1 MTSRRGLILILMG
14 LAFAPLAV
22 SAAPLPPPAPLS
34 DAERALADA
43 AARYLDGLTS
53 AEGRFVQR
61 DGAGREATGAFWI
74 QRPGRARF
82 DYDPP
87 SGLAVASDG
96 RVVSEVNHQLKTIQ
110 SLPLSAT
117 PLSILLSKNI
127 RLEGSVVVR
136 KVTVTEDAFSL
147 ELAER
152 RAGAKGKIVLA
163 FTKAPLALSGWALT
177 DARGQTITVRLT
189 KLARAAPRPKAFFD
203 IYDPSLH
210 GPRPEATTPLS

>member
-1 MTSRRGLILILMG
+1 MTSRRGLILTLAG
-14 LAFAPLAV
+14 LSLTPLALW
-22 SAAPLPPPAPLS
+22 AAPTTAPEPLS
-34 DAERALADA
+34 DADRALADQ

-61 DGAGREATGAFWI
+61 DGAGREAAGAFWI

-87 SGLAVASDG
+87 SGLSVASDG

-110 SLPLSAT
+110 SLPLNLT
-117 PLSILLSKNI
+117 PLGILLSKNI
-127 RLEGSVVVR
+127 RLDGSVMVR
-136 KVTVTEDAFSL
+136 KVTVTENAFSL
-147 ELAER
+147 EVAER

-163 FTKAPLALSGWALT
+163 FTKAPLALAGWALT

-210 GPRPEATTPLS
+210 GPRPGAPTTLK